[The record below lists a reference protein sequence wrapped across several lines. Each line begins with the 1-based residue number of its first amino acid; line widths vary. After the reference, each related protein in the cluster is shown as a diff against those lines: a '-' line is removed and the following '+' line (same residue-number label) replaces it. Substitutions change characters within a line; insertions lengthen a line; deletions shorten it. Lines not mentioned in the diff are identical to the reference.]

1 MAAKYAVAYSMST
14 LVKDKN
20 MFCNIKVLIFTI
32 LEISFEKKEKTTVL
46 THTHTHTRRF
56 YKLFLISDDDE
67 KTVGDNTVL
76 VFHCCR

>member
-14 LVKDKN
+14 LVEDKN
-20 MFCNIKVLIFTI
+20 MFCNIKVLIFTM
-32 LEISFEKKEKTTVL
+32 LEISFEKNGKNYS
-46 THTHTHTRRF
+46 THSHTRRF